1 MSDPTLELGPGLK
14 TWLETSTEVVAAFA
28 GSPVLVF
35 DETPPANTPKPY
47 LYIAGLDPD
56 DDSAECLDATLVNLQ
71 LDAWT
76 RNRADARR
84 LLRAAKARVLAMAD
98 DGDSPLF
105 SIAGFRIVAAQAIRT
120 QYLTDPSDG
129 RTVHGLLEASL
140 SVDPT

>member
-14 TWLETSTEVVAAFA
+14 TWLEGSTEVIAAFGA
-28 GSPVLVF
+28 APVLVF
-35 DETPPANTPKPY
+35 DDTPPTNQAKPY

-56 DDSAECLDATLVNLQ
+56 DDSAECLDATQVALQ

-76 RNRADARR
+76 KTRAEARR
-84 LLRAAKARVLAMAD
+84 LLRAAKVRVLAMAD

-105 SIAGFRIVAAQAIRT
+105 TISGFRVVAVQAVRT

-129 RTVHGLLEASL
+129 KTIHGLLEALL
-140 SVDPT
+140 SIDPV